1 MDEMIPMTPDSPPIN
16 IPIQLKI
23 DNAITK
29 TIAIENVLK
38 QNSDVLIEII
48 NNLLPNIKILF

>member
-29 TIAIENVLK
+29 TIAIENVL
-38 QNSDVLIEII
+38 IEII